1 MHLAPSKRT
10 LTEDAHPP
18 FCAGRKLSD
27 IDKALLWNLLHE
39 DPACPTRALLDK
51 VVHMQRSMR
60 VSVRHL
66 NRLRATWQRNR
77 HKGRPR
83 HAACSAAAGGALVRL
98 RRICRVWACIFL
110 PIGSPSRRPLSQ

>member
-27 IDKALLWNLLHE
+27 IDQALLWNLLHE
-39 DPACPTRALLDK
+39 DPACLTRALLDK
-51 VVHMQRSMR
+51 IAHRQRSLA

-66 NRLRATWQRNR
+66 HRLRVTWQVNR
-77 HKGRPR
+77 RQGRPGSG
-83 HAACSAAAGGALVRL
+83 ATPPTPLSSSVCSSA
-98 RRICRVWACIFL
+98 
-110 PIGSPSRRPLSQ
+110 SRRSPRKRMLPTRCR